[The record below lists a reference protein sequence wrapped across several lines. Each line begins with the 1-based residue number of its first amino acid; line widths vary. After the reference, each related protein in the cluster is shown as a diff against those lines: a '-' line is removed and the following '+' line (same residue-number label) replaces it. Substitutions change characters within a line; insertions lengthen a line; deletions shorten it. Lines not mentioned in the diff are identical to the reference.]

1 MRQTSS
7 LWASIF
13 ISFIIIGCSPK
24 ERPLDN
30 AQYKTMSVS
39 YSKQTLNTEY
49 SARLS
54 AVQFVEI
61 RPQVSGN
68 IMRICIEEG
77 DQVKQGQTLF
87 IIDQVPYQA
96 ALQQAVANVKSAE
109 ARLATTRMTYE
120 SESKLHESNV
130 VSDYSVQM
138 AQNSLKEA
146 EALLEQA
153 KAQEKSARNNLS
165 YTVVKS
171 PVNGS
176 TSMIPYHVGSLVSS
190 NIVDPLVTVA
200 DNSEINAYFSITEGQ
215 VIDLI
220 QQYGSVQEFL
230 RQTPAVSLKL
240 SNGTLYEEIGHIDA
254 ISGTVDASTGA
265 VNLRATFPN
274 PKSLLHEGGSATII
288 IPTIQN
294 GIVIPQEATY
304 ELQNRMFVYKIVDGK
319 TKATP
324 IEVFRLNNGK
334 EYIVEKGLD
343 EGDIII
349 AEGAGL
355 LREGIDIK
363 SNIRK

>member
-7 LWASIF
+7 LWASVILTLV
-13 ISFIIIGCSPK
+13 ISGCAPK
-24 ERPLDN
+24 EKPQDN
-30 AQYKTMSVS
+30 AQYKTISVS

-49 SARLS
+49 SAKLTGR
-54 AVQFVEI
+54 QIVEI
-61 RPQVSGN
+61 RPQVAGN
-68 IMRICIEEG
+68 IMRICINEG

-96 ALQQAVANVKSAE
+96 ALQQAIANVKSAE
-109 ARLATTRMTYE
+109 ARLATTKMTFE
-120 SESKLHESNV
+120 SESKLYASNV

-146 EALLEQA
+146 EATLDQA
-153 KAQEKSARNNLS
+153 KAQELNARNNLS

-176 TSMIPYHVGSLVSS
+176 ASMIPYHVGALVNS
-190 NIVDPLVTVA
+190 NISEPLVTVA
-200 DNSEINAYFSITEGQ
+200 DDSEIYVYFSITENQ

-220 QQYGSVQEFL
+220 QQYGSIQEFL
-230 RQTPAVSLKL
+230 HQAPAVNLKL
-240 SNGTLYEEIGHIDA
+240 SNGTTYEEVGHIDA
-254 ISGTVDASTGA
+254 ISGTVDATTGA

-274 PKSLLHEGGSATII
+274 PKRLLHDGGSATII
-288 IPTIQN
+288 IPTVQN

-319 TKATP
+319 TKSTP

-363 SNIRK
+363 SSIEK